1 MRQISAKQMGL
12 KLVYGFMM
20 LFACCCRAD
29 EVDYHQW
36 EDLNQLAH
44 DGSQHSSYLPAT
56 MSPCTSQSGVFQQV
70 FNYNLQE
77 LKKTNATARLMDT
90 QWGAH
95 GGTAVASTKVATPS
109 STTFQMKPFETRAW
123 IDFAHQLKA
132 SLNYQI
138 FNRTTEFL
146 LTPKQTFLGMSVGY
160 SYLIT
165 AADQQNR
172 VSFRYDW

>member
-1 MRQISAKQMGL
+1 MRRNLCGQMNL

-20 LFACCCRAD
+20 LFSCCCAAD
-29 EVDYHQW
+29 EGNYLQW
-36 EDLNQLAH
+36 EQLNQLAH
-44 DGSQHSSYLPAT
+44 DGSQRSSYLPAT

-77 LKKTNATARLMDT
+77 FKKINSTARLMDT

-95 GGTAVASTKVATPS
+95 NSTATASTTVVTQS
-109 STTFQMKPFETRAW
+109 STTFQMKPFETKAW

-146 LTPKQTFLGMSVGY
+146 LTPKKTFFGMSVGY
-160 SYLIT
+160 SYMIT